1 MKTIEVLGIVQTS
14 PNQLKTRPVFIRLDY
29 FRISK
34 RRRRKFLEVALTK
47 RRNPSKIR
55 VSEVFSMRK
64 LRLRRKQTNKIPSE
78 PYLPKNPGN
87 RTLSPKN
94 PPTPHPPTL
103 YPVILSYISPNPVNI
118 LVKPSVTDHFDSV
131 SPMAR
136 TVLESSQNVIA
147 LQ

>member
-1 MKTIEVLGIVQTS
+1 MWVFPDLEKTTKTMKVLGNPHTKN
-14 PNQLKTRPVFIRLDY
+14 PLKTRRVFIRWDY
-29 FRISK
+29 FRLSK
-34 RRRRKFLEVALTK
+34 RRRRKFSELALTK
-47 RRNPSKIR
+47 HRHPSKIH

-64 LRLRRKQTNKIPSE
+64 VRPRRKQTKKTPYE

-131 SPMAR
+131 SPM
-136 TVLESSQNVIA
+136 VLSH
-147 LQ
+147 

>member
-1 MKTIEVLGIVQTS
+1 M
-14 PNQLKTRPVFIRLDY
+14 
-29 FRISK
+29 
-34 RRRRKFLEVALTK
+34 EVALTK
-47 RRNPSKIR
+47 RRNPSKIH

-103 YPVILSYISPNPVNI
+103 YPVILSYIWPNPVNI
-118 LVKPSVTDHFDSV
+118 LVKRSVTDHFDSV
-131 SPMAR
+131 SPMVSR
-136 TVLESSQNVIA
+136 HIVWTFYDQTKVHEPCVSRLTA
-147 LQ
+147 LIG